1 MSKRAQQKQQRL
13 DDRFWK
19 QTWPTLKA
27 NGWSVDAR
35 DGAFYPPQAQK
46 MHAAKRRRLGSEHKN
61 CFKNI
66 HELTIYLSS
75 NPVLYVGESKSTS
88 GRESA
93 GKGKFTKSRGK
104 FAPQT
109 DVIMT
114 KMRREGWSQHG
125 AKQRFTDKGQFQDI
139 EESSGREAG
148 RFLFQVTI
156 LCRSIAQLWHPP

>member
-46 MHAAKRRRLGSEHKN
+46 MHAAKRRRLGSEHKD

-66 HELTIYLSS
+66 RAYHIFII
-75 NPVLYVGESKSTS
+75 NPVLYVGESEPASVPA
-88 GRESA
+88 SA
-93 GKGKFTKSRGK
+93 GEQVYQIIRQIEQQINVNM
-104 FAPQT
+104 A
-109 DVIMT
+109 
-114 KMRREGWSQHG
+114 KMRHAKDGQHG
-125 AKQRFTDKGQFQDI
+125 AK
-139 EESSGREAG
+139 
-148 RFLFQVTI
+148 
-156 LCRSIAQLWHPP
+156 